1 MAKDRILYLETPRAV
16 RRLFFVAGTALL
28 LAGCGGNGSVD
39 VEGDASAETV
49 MELDVTDAASSV
61 QESADSTPEL
71 PEASSVA
78 DVTTDTA
85 ALPDATVDPEEVAS
99 PTPTQAFVAEP
110 TTTGNSVVETRSA
123 TEPAPQPVAKTPTA
137 EPAPPVQDA
146 AASLEE
152 QLAAFTIPPAW
163 LDTVRPKWSTAKPWK
178 EGRKEIR
185 RLLGVGDDK
194 SRREGIKLTWEYLQK
209 DDIGDGHEY
218 GMYMF
223 LGGEPLWAIHV
234 YRDWLARDDH
244 SYPPY
249 FGVKALAALYTQ
261 YGRYSEAE
269 QVLENSRSFRSPD
282 PKWNEVR
289 AAELNDAFGDLYA
302 AWEKVDQAK
311 TSYQEAVR
319 LFPLGKP
326 PYGRHLLP
334 RKAKKVQ
341 AKLDLLSKSS
351 LDGATLR
358 DGRYNETAL
367 GYSGDVKLSVEIKQ
381 GKLAGVRVVKHE
393 EKIDQN
399 ACQLIPER
407 ISAAQSLHVDGIS
420 GATVTKDAIVSGT
433 LSALK
438 KAGLR

>member
-1 MAKDRILYLETPRAV
+1 MAKDRSLHHETPFSI
-16 RRLFFVAGTALL
+16 RRSIFVVGMALF
-28 LAGCGGNGSVD
+28 LAGCGGNAD
-39 VEGDASAETV
+39 VEGDASTETAI
-49 MELDVTDAASSV
+49 ESGSTDTTSNAL
-61 QESADSTPEL
+61 ESADETPSAPEVST
-71 PEASSVA
+71 VA
-78 DVTTDTA
+78 DVTPDPATV
-85 ALPDATVDPEEVAS
+85 PDATTDPVSEAATPANAEVVIAE
-99 PTPTQAFVAEP
+99 PTPTK
-110 TTTGNSVVETRSA
+110 TSVVETRPKA
-123 TEPAPQPVAKTPTA
+123 A
-137 EPAPPVQDA
+137 ETSPPVSETSTTDIA
-146 AASLEE
+146 KSAPDGAASLEE

-163 LDTVRPKWSTAKPWK
+163 LDTVQPKWSTAKPWQ

-185 RLLGVGDDK
+185 RLLGVGDDQ

-234 YRDWLARDDH
+234 YREWLAKDDH

-269 QVLENSRSFRSPD
+269 KVLKNSRSFRSPD

-302 AWEKVDQAK
+302 AWGKIDQAK

-326 PYGRHLLP
+326 PYGRHLLQ

-367 GYSGDVKLSVEIKQ
+367 GYSGDVRLSVEIKG
-381 GKLAGVRVVKHE
+381 GKLASVRVVKHE

-399 ACQLIPER
+399 ACQLIPQR

-433 LSALK
+433 LNALK